1 MTGGDS
7 TRFGSDKALA
17 SISETTFLL
26 NQLQLLK
33 THCDRILISVKNYE
47 RLEEYRKHILN
58 QWNLEKIPKGISFIV
73 DSPDFNSRGPSKG
86 IFSCLKVASTNLVL
100 SIPIDMPFIKDIHL
114 NYLRNLYERDEVRRY
129 IEIISFMQ
137 NNGKV
142 PYPFFAGKT
151 QSILHFLNSMKTS
164 LSVPLK
170 RIYEKIP
177 NQILI
182 VPKIDGFLRNINRPI
197 SLEAP
202 PSEVSFE
209 VKKLILRHVNS

>member
-1 MTGGDS
+1 
-7 TRFGSDKALA
+7 
-17 SISETTFLL
+17 
-26 NQLQLLK
+26 
-33 THCDRILISVKNYE
+33 
-47 RLEEYRKHILN
+47 
-58 QWNLEKIPKGISFIV
+58 
-73 DSPDFNSRGPSKG
+73 
-86 IFSCLKVASTNLVL
+86 
-100 SIPIDMPFIKDIHL
+100 
-114 NYLRNLYERDEVRRY
+114 
-129 IEIISFMQ
+129 
-137 NNGKV
+137 
-142 PYPFFAGKT
+142 
-151 QSILHFLNSMKTS
+151 MKTS